1 MRNSHLRTLLSR
13 LIRKLRSLII
23 FFLHS
28 WQSPSILPIERWK
41 ERWIE
46 FTFTKKML
54 SYALFSR
61 SVGQSGRIVFYN
73 NTVRTSII
81 AWFCSIFRIIWA
93 MRPCSPCNLVHAFFI
108 KRYKLIHLIQMSLQ
122 FIIVWGCQFLCKLI
136 TALAF
141 ANRIKSF
148 LIRED
153 LKHSAQIQLVEWL
166 NGAFR
171 ERRDD
176 SNSISIP
183 TS

>member
-46 FTFTKKML
+46 FIFTKKDAQL
-54 SYALFSR
+54 CALFTLSR
-61 SVGQSGRIVFYN
+61 AKWPGCFCN

-153 LKHSAQIQLVEWL
+153 LKHSAQIQLVQWL